1 LRSDISIS
9 FELLVFIAGTVAFF
23 VLVILFSSYYSVWV
37 ILFLWVMPASV
48 FLIQFNTMLFFLFFI
63 FLVSFFRFLLILRL
77 FKKSSVYFWE
87 NIQFKLV
94 QIFLRDVILWFLSS
108 ILINDLTFDKVRLL
122 ITLSAWSQQTRRGK
136 SFLII
141 SNLLFQLRIL
151 IDQMM
156 ILLFQRISF
165 IS

>member
-1 LRSDISIS
+1 M
-9 FELLVFIAGTVAFF
+9 VFIAGTVAFF

-37 ILFLWVMPASV
+37 ILFLWIMPASV
-48 FLIQFNTMLFFLFFI
+48 FLIQFYTMLFYLFFI

-108 ILINDLTFDKVRLL
+108 ILINDLTFNKVRLL
-122 ITLSAWSQQTRRGK
+122 ITLSACSQQTRRGK

>member
-1 LRSDISIS
+1 MRSDISIS

-37 ILFLWVMPASV
+37 ILFLWIMPASV
-48 FLIQFNTMLFFLFFI
+48 FLIQFYTMLFYLFFI

-108 ILINDLTFDKVRLL
+108 ILINDLTFNKVRLL
-122 ITLSAWSQQTRRGK
+122 ITLSACSQQTRRGK

>member
-1 LRSDISIS
+1 MRSDISIS

-23 VLVILFSSYYSVWV
+23 VLVILFSSYYSVRV

-108 ILINDLTFDKVRLL
+108 ILINDLTFNKVRLL
-122 ITLSAWSQQTRRGK
+122 ITLSACSQQTRRGK

>member
-1 LRSDISIS
+1 
-9 FELLVFIAGTVAFF
+9 
-23 VLVILFSSYYSVWV
+23 
-37 ILFLWVMPASV
+37 LFLWVMPASV

-77 FKKSSVYFWE
+77 FKKSSVYFLE

-108 ILINDLTFDKVRLL
+108 ILINDLTFNKVRLL
-122 ITLSAWSQQTRRGK
+122 ITLSACSQQTRRGK

>member
-1 LRSDISIS
+1 LRCNISIS

-23 VLVILFSSYYSVWV
+23 ILVILFSSYYSVWV

-108 ILINDLTFDKVRLL
+108 ILINDLTFNKVRLL
-122 ITLSAWSQQTRRGK
+122 ITLSACSQQARRGK

-151 IDQMM
+151 IDQLM

>member
-1 LRSDISIS
+1 
-9 FELLVFIAGTVAFF
+9 
-23 VLVILFSSYYSVWV
+23 
-37 ILFLWVMPASV
+37 MPASI

-77 FKKSSVYFWE
+77 FKKSSVYFRE

-108 ILINDLTFDKVRLL
+108 ILINDLTFNKARLL
-122 ITLSAWSQQTRRGK
+122 ITLSACSQQTRRGK

>member
-1 LRSDISIS
+1 
-9 FELLVFIAGTVAFF
+9 
-23 VLVILFSSYYSVWV
+23 
-37 ILFLWVMPASV
+37 MPASV

-77 FKKSSVYFWE
+77 FKKSSVYFRE

-108 ILINDLTFDKVRLL
+108 ILINDLTFNKARLL
-122 ITLSAWSQQTRRGK
+122 ITLSACSQQTRRGK

-141 SNLLFQLRIL
+141 SNLLFQLRIF

>member
-1 LRSDISIS
+1 MRSDISIS

>member
-1 LRSDISIS
+1 MRSDISIS

-108 ILINDLTFDKVRLL
+108 ILINDLTFNKVRLL
-122 ITLSAWSQQTRRGK
+122 ITLSACSQQTRRGK

>member
-23 VLVILFSSYYSVWV
+23 VLVMLFSSYYSVRV

-63 FLVSFFRFLLILRL
+63 FLVSFFRFFLILRL

-108 ILINDLTFDKVRLL
+108 ILINDLTFNKVRLL
-122 ITLSAWSQQTRRGK
+122 ITLGACSQQTRRGK

>member
-1 LRSDISIS
+1 MRCNISIS
-9 FELLVFIAGTVAFF
+9 FELLVFTAGNVAFF

-94 QIFLRDVILWFLSS
+94 QIFLRDVVLWFLSS

-141 SNLLFQLRIL
+141 SNLLF
-151 IDQMM
+151 
-156 ILLFQRISF
+156 
-165 IS
+165 

>member
-1 LRSDISIS
+1 MRSDISIS

-23 VLVILFSSYYSVWV
+23 VLVILFSSYYSVRV

-48 FLIQFNTMLFFLFFI
+48 FLIKFNTMLFFLFFI

-77 FKKSSVYFWE
+77 FKKSSVYFRE

-108 ILINDLTFDKVRLL
+108 ILINDLTFNKARLL
-122 ITLSAWSQQTRRGK
+122 ITLSACSQQTRRGK

-141 SNLLFQLRIL
+141 SNLLFQLRIF

>member
-108 ILINDLTFDKVRLL
+108 ILINDLTFNKVRLL
-122 ITLSAWSQQTRRGK
+122 ITLSVCSQQTRRGK